1 MRQRA
6 VTTCLVGIVGF
17 MATIAAPAQGIAQES
32 RATAVLNVEAE
43 GADKQLTA
51 TLTSILRNEAQQLQG
66 YRVVNKAAI
75 NLSEIIVVLGCE
87 ASSAQCLTQAAQQ
100 LNATTLI
107 YGNLTRDGADW
118 RLKVEIFDAEQQRI
132 TYRLQSTIAGKDD
145 LVVAY
150 RSEIERFMRSV
161 REQKDAPK
169 LVINSN
175 VRGAKVKINGEP
187 VGTTPFEREGL
198 KVGMVDLEVSSEG
211 FTTWSVSIELAPGAE
226 VKLNAP
232 LKPLPKDSAVTV
244 KDPDGGAVNG
254 KVIAPKK
261 GDATAR
267 HNKPSDQMSDPNWGA
282 WALVGVGSAALIG
295 SGVSALLMFGV
306 EDDINTQSKAGTLD
320 RTQYDALNERGQS
333 YELTHRILLGVGI
346 AAVSAGGIWLL
357 VDKLSEPD
365 ASAQRATPRWDV
377 RVGTHSVEALWRF

>member
-198 KVGMVDLEVSSEG
+198 KVGMVDLEVSSS
-211 FTTWSVSIELAPGAE
+211 WRPAPRSSSTRRSSRCPRT
-226 VKLNAP
+226 AP
-232 LKPLPKDSAVTV
+232 SRSRTR
-244 KDPDGGAVNG
+244 
-254 KVIAPKK
+254 
-261 GDATAR
+261 TAAR
-267 HNKPSDQMSDPNWGA
+267 SMARSSRP
-282 WALVGVGSAALIG
+282 
-295 SGVSALLMFGV
+295 
-306 EDDINTQSKAGTLD
+306 
-320 RTQYDALNERGQS
+320 R
-333 YELTHRILLGVGI
+333 
-346 AAVSAGGIWLL
+346 
-357 VDKLSEPD
+357 
-365 ASAQRATPRWDV
+365 RATRPRATTSPAI
-377 RVGTHSVEALWRF
+377 R